1 MIENLNGIHETVN
14 YKDGSNIRLY
24 ENDEYEEY
32 PKHWHTCIE
41 IIMPTVNPYKMT
53 IDGISYDLKVG
64 DVILIC
70 PGALHHLMACPGE
83 RLIFQAELVAPLPIK
98 SIEMV
103 LGLIYPAVLITPDNS
118 PDIYQ
123 DIHDLMLEIRKEY
136 SLSAPLYEAAIYAK
150 VLEMI
155 VLIRRDRSDLQRQ
168 IATRDSKQEE
178 YIVKFTRI
186 CDYISEHCCEDL
198 TLESV
203 AEMTGFSKFHFTRL
217 FKQITN
223 VSFYKFLN
231 QKRID
236 HAASLLINPEISV
249 TEAALSAGYSSLSS
263 FIRMFKIIK
272 GCTPTEYR
280 AMYNL

>member
-14 YKDGSNIRLY
+14 YKDGANIRLY
-24 ENDEYEEY
+24 ENDEFEEY

-41 IIMPTVNPYKMT
+41 IIMPTAGPYRMT
-53 IDGISYDLKVG
+53 IDGIPYDLKEG
-64 DVILIC
+64 DIIVIC

-83 RLIFQAELVAPLPIK
+83 RLIFQAELVAPLPLK
-98 SIEMV
+98 SIEMF
-103 LGLIYPAVLITPDNS
+103 LSLIYPAVLITPENS
-118 PDIYQ
+118 PAIYQ
-123 DIHDLMLEIRKEY
+123 DIHKRMLDIHREY
-136 SLSAPLYEAAIYAK
+136 KLAPPLYEAEIYAM

-155 VLIRRDRSDLQRQ
+155 VRIRRDRSDLQRQ
-168 IATRDSKQEE
+168 IAARDSKQEE

-186 CDYISEHCCEDL
+186 CDYIAEHCCEDL
-198 TLESV
+198 TLEGV

-217 FKQITN
+217 FKQFTN

-236 HAASLLINPEISV
+236 HAASLLINPEVSV

-263 FIRMFKIIK
+263 FIRMFKIMK

>member
-14 YKDGSNIRLY
+14 YKDGANIRLY
-24 ENDEYEEY
+24 ENDEFEEY

-41 IIMPTVNPYKMT
+41 IIMPTAGPYRMT
-53 IDGISYDLKVG
+53 IDGIPYDLKEG
-64 DVILIC
+64 DIIVIC

-83 RLIFQAELVAPLPIK
+83 RLIFQAELVAPLPLK
-98 SIEMV
+98 SIEMF
-103 LGLIYPAVLITPDNS
+103 LSLIYPAVLITPENS
-118 PDIYQ
+118 PAIYQ
-123 DIHDLMLEIRKEY
+123 DIHKRMLDIHREY
-136 SLSAPLYEAAIYAK
+136 KLAPPLYEAEIYAM

-155 VLIRRDRSDLQRQ
+155 VRIRRDRSDLQRQ
-168 IATRDSKQEE
+168 IASRDSKQEE

-186 CDYISEHCCEDL
+186 CDYIAEHCCEDL
-198 TLESV
+198 TLEGV

-217 FKQITN
+217 FKQFTN

-236 HAASLLINPEISV
+236 HAASLLINPEVSV

-263 FIRMFKIIK
+263 FIRMFKIMK